1 MNKRKWARSNLKKQL
16 VWYSFIIVSLVT
28 LIVLVY
34 TPMLST
40 IKYSMYDVSFLGYG
54 EKYVGFRNYWL
65 LLSNKTFLKAFVNTL
80 VLMLLGLL
88 TIPFGFV
95 LATLINNLG
104 KGKLQSFFR
113 VGYYLPNIITGV
125 SVILMF
131 EVVLKG
137 SDGLFNNFLSI
148 ITQKEIQIGWLSN
161 SQYAKIG
168 ATILWVWMNLGYSM
182 LVNLANLQ
190 SIPTEVYEAAEVD
203 GANGIKKLFY
213 VSIPLMKQSFAFL
226 FVTSAIAGFSRF
238 TDLFIIGGNNSAG
251 APGGTLQTILMYIY
265 QYSFEVPQYGISS
278 AGAMILF
285 VIVFIFT
292 LFNVKLTGMFE
303 EE

>member
-1 MNKRKWARSNLKKQL
+1 MNKKKWVRSKVKKQL
-16 VWYSFIIVSLVT
+16 VWYSFIIVSLAT

-54 EKYVGFRNYWL
+54 EEYVGFKNYKL
-65 LLSNKTFLKAFVNTL
+65 LISNRTFLKAFGNTL

-88 TIPFGFV
+88 TIPIGFV
-95 LATLINNLG
+95 LATFINNLG

-137 SDGLFNNFLSI
+137 NDGLLNNFLSA
-148 ITQKEIQIGWLSN
+148 ITHMNIHVGWLSDSN
-161 SQYAKIG
+161 YAKIG
-168 ATILWVWMNLGYSM
+168 ATILWIWMNLGYSM
-182 LVNLANLQ
+182 LVNLANMQ

-203 GANGIKKLFY
+203 GANGLKKLFY
-213 VSIPLMKQSFAFL
+213 ISIPLMKQSFAFL

-251 APGGTLQTILMYIY
+251 APGGALQTILMYIY

-278 AGAMILF
+278 AGAMVLF
-285 VIVFIFT
+285 AIVFIFT
-292 LFNVKLTGMFE
+292 LFNVKLTGMFKE
-303 EE
+303 D